1 MNKIISI
8 LAVGLALSMNAQAE
22 DLTANITIKDHKFY
36 PSTIKVPTGQRIKLV
51 FTNTDKTPEE
61 VESNVMGFEKI
72 VAGGGRVTVFVKPLT
87 AGKYNFFG
95 EFNLATAQGYL
106 IAQ

>member
-1 MNKIISI
+1 
-8 LAVGLALSMNAQAE
+8 
-22 DLTANITIKDHKFY
+22 
-36 PSTIKVPTGQRIKLV
+36 
-51 FTNTDKTPEE
+51 
-61 VESNVMGFEKI
+61 
-72 VAGGGRVTVFVKPLT
+72 VFVKPLT